1 MSVKLVS
8 LIDQWV
14 ALISFCRLEFIK
26 VISRFFKTIIRMA
39 TATINVKFPPMFTMA
54 TSPNVWIKRCL
65 SYMKA
70 QAYDKT
76 LYIDAITA
84 LLDDTTLEKFSAITF
99 TGK

>member
-14 ALISFCRLEFIK
+14 ALISFCRLEFFK
-26 VISRFFKTIIRMA
+26 EISLFIKTIIRMA
-39 TATINVKFPPMFTMA
+39 AATINVKFPPMFTIA

-70 QAYDKT
+70 QACDKT
-76 LYIDAITA
+76 LYIEAITA
-84 LLDDTTLEKFSAITF
+84 LLDDTTL
-99 TGK
+99 

>member
-14 ALISFCRLEFIK
+14 ALISFYRLEFIE
-26 VISRFFKTIIRMA
+26 VIGRLIKTFKIIA
-39 TATINVKFPPMFTMA
+39 AATINVKFPPMFTMS

-70 QAYDKT
+70 QACDKT
-76 LYIDAITA
+76 LYIEAITA
-84 LLDDTTLEKFSAITF
+84 LLDDTT
-99 TGK
+99 